1 MLIIILFCGVRQLI
15 PGSTPS
21 VSLIIPVAR
30 MAGKLSNL
38 EKLISSVGNENV
50 QLIVVHDV
58 SDENTGLEL
67 KQILD
72 REKNPRVTLLEGKFG
87 SPGLARNEG
96 LSKAKGNWIWF
107 CDSDDEPDIA
117 TVINEL
123 SSIRDS
129 ADVVVFNFSRV
140 NEISGEEIKG
150 DGLPD
155 LISIALNPGVW
166 RILFKKE
173 ILKGV
178 LFSNY
183 MLGEDQLFLVESGI
197 LQREIHFSERNAYK
211 YYFGGLNHLV
221 DRRDR
226 VGDLVEVF
234 KRTAQI
240 APNLEGSESETVKLI
255 ALRQFFTLMKIGTI
269 LERLNSIEIACKFIK
284 QDQKF
289 VKSWFRTLKIFLG
302 RNMTS

>member
-1 MLIIILFCGVRQLI
+1 
-15 PGSTPS
+15 
-21 VSLIIPVAR
+21 
-30 MAGKLSNL
+30 MAGKLGNL
-38 EKLISSVGNENV
+38 EKLISSVGNKNIE
-50 QLIVVHDV
+50 LIVVHDV

-67 KQILD
+67 IQILD
-72 REKNPRVTLLEGKFG
+72 RETSPGVTLLEGEFG

-96 LSKAKGNWIWF
+96 LSKATGNWIWF

-117 TVINEL
+117 SVITEL
-123 SSIRDS
+123 SNIRDS
-129 ADVVVFNFSRV
+129 ADVVVFDFSRV

-150 DGLPD
+150 NGLPD

-173 ILKGV
+173 ILEGV
-178 LFSNY
+178 IFSNY

-197 LQREIHFSERNAYK
+197 LHREIHFSERNAYK

-226 VGDLVEVF
+226 VGDLVQVF

-240 APNLEGSESETVKLI
+240 ATNLEGRESEIVKLMV
-255 ALRQFFTLMKIGTI
+255 LRQFLTLMKIGTI
-269 LERLNSIEIACKFIK
+269 LERFNAIEIACKFIK

-289 VKSWFRTLKIFLG
+289 VKSSFRTLKIFFG
-302 RNMTS
+302 RNMAS